1 MEFDRWEQIE
11 RLYHAALEC
20 EPEAREAFLDEACAG
35 DEDLRREVA
44 GLLACDVPG
53 DSFIQSPAIEIAA
66 KAMACDQF
74 IDASTTGM
82 RSPIAGS
89 QIGAYQLLEPLG
101 RGGMGEVHLAL
112 DTRLGRKVAIKL
124 LPEAFTTDAGRVKRF
139 AQEARAA
146 SALNHPNIITIH
158 EIGETEAENGGLRY
172 IVTEYVEGETLR
184 QRMASAPQERIN
196 AAEAIELAA
205 QIAAALSA
213 AHDAGITHR
222 DIKPENVM
230 VRRDGIVK
238 VLDFGLAK
246 LTEPSAPEFESPGL
260 DSPEFESPGLDS
272 KGSTLIKDGTTSGV
286 VMGTPRYMSP
296 EQARG
301 EKVDSRTDIFS
312 LGVTLYEM
320 LTGRAPFAGA
330 APGKMIAS
338 ILHDEPPPLA
348 EYAPETPP
356 EMQRL
361 VGKALRKN
369 REDRYQVI
377 KDLLLDL
384 KGLKQDLELEA
395 REASIRSGQTGVAG
409 ATSGAQYLISKIKR
423 HKRGTLLALAIVAGI
438 AYGLYKFIVL
448 NPARLASLARLA
460 GPAPPNQAIRFD
472 RLITN
477 GKAVTAAISPDGE
490 YLAYAEREG
499 GKQSLWVRQTS
510 IASAAQNLRPPADTT
525 YQWLSFSRAGDFL
538 YYLTEDSYDS
548 NSVRKT
554 LYQIPVFGSATPR
567 KVLSNIWSTVALSP
581 DGKRLA
587 FVRWD
592 FNQSERALM
601 LANVD
606 GSGEQKLA
614 TRNYP
619 HAFLRDLAWSPDGK
633 IIACGGA
640 NYDES
645 ALETV
650 IAVSVTDGTQRQITS
665 PKWVDVRSM
674 EWLAD
679 SSGLIMQA
687 SDPADAVRSQLWRL
701 SYPDGESRKLTNDLN
716 IYHGVSLAASSDRL
730 VTMNAEYS
738 VNIWIAP
745 YDKAGRAIQVTSGAN
760 IEEGQLGLSWTP
772 DGKIVYTSTAS
783 GTYDIWIVEADGSH
797 KKRLT
802 AGAGGNFHP
811 SVSPDGRYVV
821 FGSDRTGVDDIW
833 RMDIN
838 GGDLK
843 QLTRGHIASRPHCS
857 PDGRWVVYLNRSS
870 GRVTL
875 WKVSISGGDPLQL
888 TSNDKPASTP
898 AISPDGKLLSYFGM
912 NKQNQPALTIIPFV
926 GSFVREAISKTI
938 DLPPSVK
945 VNINHVWAPDG
956 SAIIYRQNIGEVS
969 NLWKRPLDGGA
980 PTQLTDFKSGGIGW
994 FALSRDGKQLA
1005 LSRGIPGGEVVLISN
1020 FR

>member
-20 EPEAREAFLDEACAG
+20 QPKAREAFLDEACAG

-44 GLLACDVPG
+44 ELLACDVPS

-66 KAMACDQF
+66 KAMAVDQF
-74 IDASTTGM
+74 NDASTM
-82 RSPIAGS
+82 AMSSPIAGS
-89 QIGAYQLLEPLG
+89 QIGVYQLLEPLG

-124 LPEAFTTDAGRVKRF
+124 LPEAFTTDPGRVKRF

-158 EIGETEAENGGLRY
+158 EIGETEAENGSLRY

-184 QRMASAPQERIN
+184 QRMAGAPQQRIN
-196 AAEAIELAA
+196 AAEAIEIAA

-213 AHDAGITHR
+213 AHEAGITHR

-246 LTEPSAPEFESPGL
+246 LTEPSASEL
-260 DSPEFESPGLDS
+260 DSPELDSPGLDS
-272 KGSTLIKDGTTSGV
+272 KGSTLIKDGTISGV

-312 LGVTLYEM
+312 LGVTLYEVI
-320 LTGRAPFAGA
+320 TGRVLFVGA
-330 APGKMIAS
+330 APDKMIAA
-338 ILHDEPPPLA
+338 ILHDEPPPFT
-348 EYAPETPP
+348 EYAPETLP

-369 REDRYQVI
+369 RDDRYQMI

-395 REASIRSGQTGVAG
+395 REASIRSGRTGAAS

-438 AYGLYKFIVL
+438 TFGRYRLIGL
-448 NPARLASLARLA
+448 NPSRLAT
-460 GPAPPNQAIRFD
+460 PAPANQAIKFD

-477 GKAVTAAISPDGE
+477 GKAVTAAISPDGK

-510 IASAAQNLRPPADTT
+510 VASAAQNIRPPADTT
-525 YQWLSFSRAGDFL
+525 YQWLSFSRDGDNL

-548 NSVRKT
+548 NSVSKT
-554 LYQIPVFGSATPR
+554 LYQIPVFGSGTPT

-587 FVRWD
+587 FVRWG

-601 LANVD
+601 LANAD

-619 HAFLRDLAWSPDGK
+619 SAFLRDLAWSPDGK
-633 IIACGGA
+633 IIACGSA

-645 ALETV
+645 SLETV
-650 IAVSVTDGTQRQITS
+650 TAVSVTDGTQRQITS

-701 SYPDGESRKLTNDLN
+701 SYPDGEARKLTNDLN
-716 IYHGVSLAASSDRL
+716 IYHGVSMAANSDRL

-745 YDKAGRAIQVTSGAN
+745 YDKAGRAIQVTSGTN

-783 GTYDIWIVEADGSH
+783 GTCDIWIIDADGSH

-802 AGAGGNFHP
+802 AGVGGNFFP

-821 FGSDRTGVDDIW
+821 FNSDRTGVDDIW
-833 RMDIN
+833 RMDVN
-838 GGDLK
+838 GGDPK
-843 QLTRGHIASRPHCS
+843 QLTRGQLAARPYCS
-857 PDGRWVVYLNRSS
+857 PDGRWIVYMNRSS
-870 GRVTL
+870 GQVTL
-875 WKVSISGGDPLQL
+875 WKVSIGGGAPLQL
-888 TSNDKPASTP
+888 TSNDKPSSTP

-912 NKQNQPALTIIPFV
+912 NKQNQPALNIIPFV
-926 GSFVREAISKTI
+926 GEAISKTI
-938 DLPPSVK
+938 DLPPSVR
-945 VNINHVWAPDG
+945 VNKNHAWTSDG
-956 SAIIYRQNIGEVS
+956 GAVIYSQSIGDVS